1 MHTCNRRYCNYSAG
15 DFDVFRAAGTT
26 RFTGYREILHGGGD
40 RSFTQIRKYLGFP
53 AKKTR
58 KNAKIANFFAPQEQT
73 PYSMLVKSVG
83 FLRIIG
89 LQKLT
94 FGAIRLINEKFI
106 DKKRDGGFSSGSDW
120 KKSKGCKNG
129 TDILYFHAKFG
140 TAVLYFVVL
149 AYTAQQCVVI
159 VWRENFNPKPS
170 IKTRDTKAKRS
181 YIYTVAHKK
190 HIKMCF
196 AITFV
201 KLDGYWTNL
210 ADCFLNKFYIKRCKQ
225 MSPEPSTS
233 FILSAETC
241 KSLIQLQR
249 MAILLNATSSC
260 HWTKMWNL
268 NVIQ

>member
-1 MHTCNRRYCNYSAG
+1 MT
-15 DFDVFRAAGTT
+15 
-26 RFTGYREILHGGGD
+26 
-40 RSFTQIRKYLGFP
+40 
-53 AKKTR
+53 
-58 KNAKIANFFAPQEQT
+58 FFAPLGRHDSQVTVKFCTAKGTEV
-73 PYSMLVKSVG
+73 SSKSVNICSG
-83 FLRIIG
+83 VSGQNKRQKMPKLPTFSPRRSEPPAPCWKIGRVSADNRSTKVNIWGDSVGKWEIYRQKTRWGIFLKYSDYASSKTTGPIEKN
-89 LQKLT
+89 QK
-94 FGAIRLINEKFI
+94 GAKMVRT
-106 DKKRDGGFSSGSDW
+106 SS
-120 KKSKGCKNG
+120 
-129 TDILYFHAKFG
+129 IFHAKFG

-181 YIYTVAHKK
+181 YIYTVGHKK
-190 HIKMCF
+190 HTKMCF

-210 ADCFLNKFYIKRCKQ
+210 ADCFLNKFFIKRCKQ

-233 FILSAETC
+233 FILSAETW

-260 HWTKMWNL
+260 HWTK
-268 NVIQ
+268 NVES